1 MALIVT
7 SVGTLMSGI
16 DARILIVGLPTV
28 AKALDANVNQVIWV
42 SQSYLLA
49 STVGLLLIG
58 RVTDVIGRVKI
69 YNIGFAVFTVG
80 SLLASLSLSPD
91 QLIAYRIVQGVGSAM
106 LITNSGAILTDAT
119 PVRELGT
126 ILGLNTVAFR
136 TGSVLALTLSGLI
149 LTITSWRALFY
160 INIPIGIFGTI
171 LAYKK
176 LREISTK
183 DPARKMDWPGFL
195 TFTPGL
201 SLILVSM
208 TFFSYGVYVD
218 SVYGAITMIV
228 GLVLLGLFTRIEQ
241 KADAPLLDLSLF
253 KIRSFAMG
261 NFAQLFNSLA
271 WTGFIVML
279 SFYLQLVLGYSPLLA
294 GLSILPFDAGFL
306 LTGPLSGRFSD
317 KYGTRIF
324 SSIGL
329 AISAAGLFIET
340 LVNTSSGF
348 GLVAIVLVLE
358 GIGNGMFVSPN
369 ISAIMGSVP
378 ANRRGVAS
386 GFRNTIGNIGLTA
399 STGLVVLLI
408 ATGIPYS
415 TFSLFIQGAPLAGT
429 ALLAVKQEFVSG
441 FRFASLVFAFFNVA
455 GIIPAFLEKKE
466 ALVETPVQRAI
477 ADSENSSDVPNL

>member
-1 MALIVT
+1 
-7 SVGTLMSGI
+7 MSGI

-28 AKALDANVNQVIWV
+28 ARELGANANQVIWV

-80 SLLASLSLSPD
+80 SFLSSLSFSPD
-91 QLIAYRIVQGVGSAM
+91 QLIIYRAVQGVGSAM
-106 LITNSGAILTDAT
+106 LITNSAAILTDAT
-119 PVRELGT
+119 PVGELGT

-136 TGSVLALTLSGLI
+136 AGSVLALTLSGLI
-149 LTITSWRALFY
+149 LSIASWRALFY

-171 LAYKK
+171 WAYKK

-183 DPARKMDWPGFL
+183 DPTRKMDWLGFF

-201 SLILVSM
+201 TLILLSM
-208 TFFSYGVYVD
+208 TFYSYGVPID
-218 SVYGAITMIV
+218 FTFGTIALIAGALF
-228 GLVLLGLFTRIEQ
+228 LVLFARVEQ
-241 KADAPLLDLSLF
+241 KSAAPLLDLSLF

-261 NFAQLFNSLA
+261 NIAQLFNALA
-271 WTGFIVML
+271 WTGFILIL
-279 SFYLQLVLGYSPLLA
+279 SFYLQLVLGYSPLIA
-294 GLSILPFDAGFL
+294 GLAILPFDAGFL

-317 KYGTRIF
+317 KYGPRVF
-324 SSIGL
+324 SAIGL
-329 AISAAGLFIET
+329 SISAAGLFVCASVSVST
-340 LVNTSSGF
+340 GF
-348 GLVAIVLVLE
+348 GFIALVLVLE

-399 STGLVVLLI
+399 SSGLVVLLL
-408 ATGIPYS
+408 ATAVPYS
-415 TFSLFIQGAPLAGT
+415 TLSLFIEGAVLPGAI
-429 ALLAVKQEFVSG
+429 LAVKEEFVSG
-441 FRFASLVFAFFNVA
+441 FRFVCLLFGFFNVA
-455 GIIPAFLEKKE
+455 GIIPAMLEKRDH
-466 ALVETPVQRAI
+466 LVETPIQRELAK
-477 ADSENSSDVPNL
+477 SEENELPGV